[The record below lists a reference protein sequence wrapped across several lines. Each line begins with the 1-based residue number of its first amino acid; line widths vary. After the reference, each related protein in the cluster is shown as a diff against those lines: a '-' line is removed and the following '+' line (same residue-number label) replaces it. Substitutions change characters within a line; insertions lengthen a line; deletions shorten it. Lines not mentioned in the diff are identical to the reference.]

1 MSGEERAKQRR
12 TVSTKASGQACAWRV
27 QRIVEACMC
36 LLNEREGDD
45 GEEFLGPYLV
55 TVSIE
60 PSVSLI

>member
-12 TVSTKASGQACAWRV
+12 SVSTKASGQECAWRV

-36 LLNEREGDD
+36 LNEREGDD